1 MSSPS
6 TPPGPSEPLP
16 PSGEETSFGLLDLV
30 LPLAQHF
37 RSLLIVPV
45 VVGALALGATY
56 LQPPTFTA
64 RTTLLPPTAQG
75 SASALIGSLGSL
87 AGLAGAS
94 VSRTPGDQFV
104 SMLTSR
110 TIADRL
116 VDEFGLLKVYGAEF
130 RFHARDRLAANS
142 RVAVDKKDGLI
153 TIEVDD
159 ESPKR
164 AADLANAYVRLLR
177 EMTATMAVTEAQQ
190 RRQFFERELAAARR
204 NLSRAQADLQASG
217 ISESMLRAEPKAAA
231 EAVSSIR
238 AEVAATEIQLRVL
251 RRGLTDSAPEVQR
264 LLSKLGG
271 LREELNR
278 LERQQPRDESNYI
291 DKYREFKYQESLT
304 EAFSRQ
310 FELARLDEIRDGA
323 TIQVIDQAIVPE
335 WKSRP
340 KRAKTSVVAAIA
352 AAFVFA
358 GFLIARHMWRLVT
371 TDPET
376 AGKVTAL
383 RQAIG
388 RRGLR

>member
-1 MSSPS
+1 MSSLSNPS
-6 TPPGPSEPLP
+6 GPSAPLP
-16 PSGEETSFGLLDLV
+16 PTDGETSFGLLDLL
-30 LPLAQHF
+30 LPLAQHL
-37 RSLLIVPV
+37 RLLLIVPV
-45 VVGALALGATY
+45 TVGALALAATY
-56 LQPPTFTA
+56 LEPPTFTA
-64 RTTLLPPTAQG
+64 RTTLLPPTQQG

-94 VSRTPGDQFV
+94 VNRTPGDQFV

-116 VDEFGLLKVYGAEF
+116 VDDFGLLKVYGAEY
-130 RFHARDRLAANS
+130 RFHARDRLAANT

-159 ESPKR
+159 ENPKR

-177 EMTATMAVTEAQQ
+177 DMTGTMAVTEAQQ
-190 RRQFFERELAAARR
+190 RRQFFERELSAARK
-204 NLSRAQADLQASG
+204 NLARAQADLQASG

-231 EAVSSIR
+231 EAVSSVR
-238 AEVAATEIQLRVL
+238 ADVAATEIQLRVM

-264 LLSKLGG
+264 LLSRLGG

-278 LERQQPRDESNYI
+278 LERQQPRDQSNYI

-310 FELARLDEIRDGA
+310 FELARLDELRDGS

-352 AAFVFA
+352 AVFVFA
-358 GFLIARHMWRLVT
+358 GFLIARHIWKLVT
-371 TDPET
+371 ADPAT
-376 AGKVTAL
+376 ASKVTAL
-383 RQAIG
+383 REAIG
-388 RRGLR
+388 RGSPP